1 MDKSNLFQNL
11 LNFLKKTGSSGS
23 QFSINPTI
31 SNEQIGNSVKQIANA
46 GLPTAITPS
55 PISPFGINS
64 ILRGGK
70 IDDIVADSIPGEKM
84 DFGKAMTN
92 NITWGDMYG
101 PNKDKKKGNFSVI
114 ERTDIT
120 KDDKKRREEG
130 GDVSKEEDNSEALLD
145 KKLDFL
151 KGLNKEQLEAAFMMK
166 GVELAGK
173 FGEGGM
179 RAADSYDNLTRS
191 IAAIA
196 GALPQY
202 NNPGF
207 TISPMAYQNYA
218 FGRG

>member
-11 LNFLKKTGSSGS
+11 LNFLKNTGSSGS

-101 PNKDKKKGNFSVI
+101 PNKDKKKDNFSVI
-114 ERTDIT
+114 ERKDIT
-120 KDDKKRREEG
+120 TDHKKGRKEGEKKGDK
-130 GDVSKEEDNSEALLD
+130 DNSEALLD

-151 KGLNKEQLEAAFMMK
+151 KSLNEDQLEAAMMMK
-166 GVELAGK
+166 GIELAGK

-179 RAADSYDNLTRS
+179 RAADTYDNLTRALAS
-191 IAAIA
+191 MPAPEYRAPNLA
-196 GALPQY
+196 GL
-202 NNPGF
+202 
-207 TISPMAYQNYA
+207 ISPLTYMNY
-218 FGRG
+218 GLGKG

>member
-11 LNFLKKTGSSGS
+11 LNFLRNTGSSGS

-31 SNEQIGNSVKQIANA
+31 SNEQIGNSVKQISNA

-84 DFGKAMTN
+84 DFGKVMTG

-101 PNKDKKKGNFSVI
+101 PNKDKKKDNFSVV

-120 KDDKKRREEG
+120 TDHKKGEKEG
-130 GDVSKEEDNSEALLD
+130 GDNKENEDKGKLLD
-145 KKLDFL
+145 KYGDIL
-151 KGLNKEQLEAAFMMK
+151 KDLNEDQLEAAFMMK
-166 GVELAGK
+166 GIDIAGK
-173 FGEGGM
+173 LGEGGM
-179 RAADSYDNLTRS
+179 RAADSYDNLTR
-191 IAAIA
+191 AIA
-196 GALPQY
+196 SMPAPEYKIPDLSGLL
-202 NNPGF
+202 NNPA
-207 TISPMAYQNYA
+207 TYMNY
-218 FGRG
+218 GLGNR